1 MFRFV
6 FLIVA
11 SCFPLLLH
19 SQCDLKFDD
28 VRWDSTKVDPRD
40 FKLSF
45 GSENGSDILS
55 PLSKS
60 QNNIEVRIIRLIPS
74 KRFWIN
80 SCIQIY
86 CNDGGKWEV
95 AQFVSIPV
103 SSQDSLFSSGPNIK
117 WEKVFSIERTPVRYL
132 KYQIIL
138 PDEEEA
144 FWINFWKTFHAHE
157 YLSIKKEEE
166 INEQMLADAI
176 REFGSIDSIPLEH
189 RLNVLPLHGISFRL
203 ELKYLDKFKRL
214 EYYAADFYTKIFPDV
229 PEFQKMVKL
238 FQLIDDTFGFLEHR

>member
-1 MFRFV
+1 MFRSF
-6 FLIVA
+6 FLIVV
-11 SCFPLLLH
+11 SCFPILLH

-28 VRWDSTKVDPRD
+28 VSWDSTKVDPRD
-40 FKLSF
+40 FKLFLS
-45 GSENGSDILS
+45 SENGSDILS
-55 PLSKS
+55 PISKS
-60 QNNIEVRIIRLIPS
+60 QNNIEVRIIRLIQS

-86 CNDGGKWEV
+86 CNDRGKWEV

-103 SSQDSLFSSGPNIK
+103 ASQDSLFSSHPNIK
-117 WEKVFSIERTPVRYL
+117 WEKVLSNQRAPVQYL

-144 FWINFWKTFHAHE
+144 FWINFWKTFHEHE
-157 YLSIKKEEE
+157 FLSIRKEEE
-166 INEQMLADAI
+166 INEDMFANAI
-176 REFGSIDSIPLEH
+176 MEFGSIDSIPLEH

-203 ELKYLDKFKRL
+203 ELKYLDNFKRL
-214 EYYAADFYTKIFPDV
+214 EYYAADFYTNIFPDV

-238 FQLIDDTFGFLEHR
+238 FQLIDDTFGFLENR